1 MDEHISTSCDIRLS
15 SFHLSKYWDMEKY
28 GTIRRYFD
36 WEFGYK
42 KGPEYE
48 TYFKESVICYL
59 TTVSRVYGSG
69 EFGEG

>member
-1 MDEHISTSCDIRLS
+1 
-15 SFHLSKYWDMEKY
+15 MEEY

-36 WEFGYK
+36 REFGYK

-59 TTVSRVYGSG
+59 TIVSVVYESG
-69 EFGEG
+69 ENGGG